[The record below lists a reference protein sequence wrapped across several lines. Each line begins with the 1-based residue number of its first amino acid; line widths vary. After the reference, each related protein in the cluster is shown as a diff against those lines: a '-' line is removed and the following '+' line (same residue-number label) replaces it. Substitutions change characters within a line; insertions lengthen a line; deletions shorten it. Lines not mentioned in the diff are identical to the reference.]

1 MCALPL
7 ETAVCSH
14 SSTRADDTTAVP
26 ESTPNE
32 HGAPVHQIT
41 ITISYLGTAEG
52 ENVRNVLKTSLFTV
66 DIMTFR

>member
-1 MCALPL
+1 MYAHLL

-14 SSTRADDTTAVP
+14 SFTRADGTTAVP

-41 ITISYLGTAEG
+41 ITISCLDTAEE
-52 ENVRNVLKTSLFTV
+52 ENVRNQ
-66 DIMTFR
+66 

>member
-1 MCALPL
+1 MYAHLL

-14 SSTRADDTTAVP
+14 SFTRVDAITAVP

-41 ITISYLGTAEG
+41 ITISCLDTAEE
-52 ENVRNVLKTSLFTV
+52 ENVRN
-66 DIMTFR
+66 